1 MQDERN
7 ASQIIRKDA
16 RNCFVESL
24 SDAFGNGRA
33 HFAFATYDMNKPAGQ
48 RQTNN
53 IHIYISVPELL
64 ELCRKLS
71 CGELRYIMQ
80 QKKQTGDPKPIQ
92 EWLGG
97 TSAEKLRQYGKARP
111 DGKSLSRVCK
121 LLADQKT
128 DFLLV
133 ADSGPGDKDAKGL
146 IVPRFGNKPE
156 NHVAVSMTFDA
167 LSELLLMTKTH
178 YESWLTAWYL
188 SQAHSGQKQAAV
200 PTRKRSTL
208 STALPGVRPES
219 SSVSILPGAV
229 WLLYPAD
236 CRSAAGTIRTAISDV
251 LLRWSQI
258 MCTLAIPR
266 ATALPPVP
274 RQLLLQATAPLR
286 ILHPTIRL
294 RIFRCWRM
302 TMLSCRFN
310 RREQP

>member
-24 SDAFGNGRA
+24 SDAFANGRA

-121 LLADQKT
+121 LLAGQKT

-146 IVPRFGNKPE
+146 IVPKFGNKPE
-156 NHVAVSMTFDA
+156 NHVAVSMTFES

-178 YESWLTAWYL
+178 YEAWLTAWYL
-188 SQAHSGQKQAAV
+188 SQTHTAQPQNQKPANASNPPKQEAPTFQPNQGTPEYSG
-200 PTRKRSTL
+200 
-208 STALPGVRPES
+208 
-219 SSVSILPGAV
+219 
-229 WLLYPAD
+229 
-236 CRSAAGTIRTAISDV
+236 
-251 LLRWSQI
+251 
-258 MCTLAIPR
+258 M
-266 ATALPPVP
+266 
-274 RQLLLQATAPLR
+274 
-286 ILHPTIRL
+286 
-294 RIFRCWRM
+294 RM
-302 TMLSCRFN
+302 F
-310 RREQP
+310 